1 VFAALTGLRPCE
13 WIALERTDVDR
24 RIGVVH
30 VRRTLVDGN
39 VKPYGRTGRS
49 LRTVPLPTRAAQ
61 AFDEQPARLDTRLL
75 FPGARGGHLELH
87 AWRWR
92 DWYPA
97 LRAAGIA
104 RRVPYAMR
112 HTFASIGIASGVS
125 LFELSRFMGTSPQM
139 LDRTYGHLLPDALDR
154 GRQAL
159 DAFVAP
165 RAAEVRATSGPR

>member
-1 VFAALTGLRPCE
+1 
-13 WIALERTDVDR
+13 
-24 RIGVVH
+24 
-30 VRRTLVDGN
+30 
-39 VKPYGRTGRS
+39 
-49 LRTVPLPTRAAQ
+49 
-61 AFDEQPARLDTRLL
+61 L

-97 LRAAGIA
+97 LRVAGIA

-139 LDRTYGHLLPDALDR
+139 LDRTFGPMRTVWPAAAVPAR
-154 GRQAL
+154 VGATV
-159 DAFVAP
+159 VATTIV
-165 RAAEVRATSGPR
+165 VRRRMR